1 MQENWADNIK
11 NREWFR
17 KIMYF
22 FPVQLL
28 LVHFKNNQLLI
39 IIWAI
44 LIGFITESI
53 SQKYGI
59 PYLYLTPEYMGEVSF
74 LSYFIV
80 GFSFGGFVMA
90 FNISSYITNGH
101 RFPFIATLS
110 RPFLKYFLNNIPW
123 VFILIFTYIYSAV
136 RFLAADGVFAWNQI
150 VFFMFAFLLGFALLT
165 TIHFTY
171 FINTNKDFIKL
182 FGKKPDDYM
191 KDKPVNGF
199 LHKKVKFDK
208 FFNPDREWNVET
220 YLSAFNKIAIARNIS
235 HYDQGMLKKVF
246 QQNHLNAALFEIA
259 IFVTIIFLSFG
270 SDIHIFMIPA
280 GASIN
285 LMFTMFIMLASAIHS
300 WFRGWTNIVILILF
314 LSFNHLSQY
323 DLFSPPN
330 RAYGLNYEGDLAPY
344 TLEELQHESN
354 PINYRNDYLH
364 TIQILNRW
372 KAKNTNPNS
381 TKKPKMVLIT
391 STGGGMRSALWSFY
405 SMQYLDSITNGQ
417 LLKHTQLITGSSG
430 GLIGM
435 AYLRELYL
443 QKQEGNITDL
453 YSKYYSNNMS
463 KDVLNRLGFSWT
475 VNDMI
480 FKLRS
485 FNDGKYT
492 YKRDRGYAFEQQLNE
507 NTDHVLDKRLY
518 EYYLPELESKIP
530 MTIISPTILNDGRRL
545 LISPQP
551 ISYLT
556 YIEPQ
561 INVKNDYM
569 YEAVEFKKLFKN
581 QDATNLRFVSALRMS
596 STFPFVMPTVHL
608 PSDPEIKVMDAGIR
622 DNYGIQTT
630 MKFLYN
636 FRNWIE
642 DNTSGVVIVQIRDV
656 PKQNKPKDNGA
667 NTFLN
672 SMSSPVS
679 SIYKNLFIIQ
689 DYNHDQLIQYASEW
703 FNGQLDVVDF
713 ILQHKEDRGLSLS
726 WHLTETE
733 KKQVFESINF
743 PKNQANIEHVRR
755 LIVE

>member
-1 MQENWADNIK
+1 MEESWAEKIK
-11 NREWFR
+11 NRAWFR

-44 LIGFITESI
+44 LFGFVTESI

-110 RPFLKYFLNNIPW
+110 KPFLKYFLNNIPW
-123 VFILIFTYIYSAV
+123 VILFLITYIYNAV
-136 RFLAADGVFAWNQI
+136 TFLINDGVFAWNQI
-150 VFFMFAFLLGFALLT
+150 AFYMFGFLLGFLLLI
-165 TIHFTY
+165 TIHLTY

-182 FGKKPDDYM
+182 FGKKPDDYI

-199 LHKKVKFDK
+199 LHKRIKFDK

-235 HYDQGMLKKVF
+235 HYDQSMLKKVF

-280 GASIN
+280 GASIT
-285 LMFTMFIMLASAIHS
+285 LMFTMVIMLASAIHS
-300 WFRGWTNIVILILF
+300 WFRGWTNIIILILF
-314 LSFNHLSQY
+314 LSFNHLTQY
-323 DLFSPPN
+323 HIFSPPN
-330 RAYGLNYEGDLAPY
+330 RAYGLNYDGELADY
-344 TLEELQHESN
+344 SLAELQQESN

-364 TIQILNRW
+364 TLEILKKW
-372 KAKNTNPNS
+372 KAKNTQGNS
-381 TKKPKMVLIT
+381 NKKPKMVLIT

-405 SMQYLDSITNGQ
+405 SMQYLDSITNGA
-417 LLKHTQLITGSSG
+417 LLSHTQLITGSSG

-435 AYLRELYL
+435 AYLRELFL
-443 QKQEGNITDL
+443 QKQEGQITDL

-480 FKLRS
+480 FKLQS
-485 FNDGKYT
+485 FDDGKYI
-492 YKRDRGYAFEQQLNE
+492 YKKDRGYAFEAQLNE
-507 NTDHVLDKRLY
+507 NVDQALDKRLY

-530 MTIISPTILNDGRRL
+530 MTIVSPTILNDGRRL

-561 INVKNDYM
+561 NNIRNNFM

-581 QDATNLRFVSALRMS
+581 QDANNLRFVSALRMS
-596 STFPFVMPTVHL
+596 STFPYVMPTVHL
-608 PSDPEIKVMDAGIR
+608 PSEPEIRIMDAGIR
-622 DNYGIQTT
+622 DNYGIQTSL
-630 MKFLYN
+630 KFLYN

-642 DNTSGVVIVQIRDV
+642 ENTSGVVIIQIRDV
-656 PKQNKPKDNGA
+656 PKQDKPKNNGV

-672 SMSSPVS
+672 SVSSPVG
-679 SIYKNLFIIQ
+679 SIYKNLFTIQ

-703 FNGQLDVVDF
+703 FDGEIDVVDF
-713 ILQHKEDRGLSLS
+713 VLQHKEDRGLSLS

-733 KKQVFESINF
+733 KKQVFESINV
-743 PKNQANIEHVRR
+743 KTNQESIWRVAN
-755 LIVE
+755 LIKQ